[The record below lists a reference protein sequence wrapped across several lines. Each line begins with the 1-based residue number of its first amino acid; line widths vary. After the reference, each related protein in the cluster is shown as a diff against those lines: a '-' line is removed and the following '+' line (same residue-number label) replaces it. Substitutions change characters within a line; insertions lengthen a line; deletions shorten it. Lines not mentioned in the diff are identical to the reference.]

1 MSRNRS
7 LSNHGSSAY
16 TNTGTGD
23 AQLPTNAGVATMISD
38 VTLSPGTIDPT
49 QTVLSNALAAGMTYF
64 NTASSKLRIYDGSA
78 WNDATTTV
86 EGVYDVTEFT
96 GIAAQTT
103 IAIVYDIGLV
113 QVLLNGVQLAN
124 SDFTATTGTNIV
136 LAVAVTNAD
145 DIITVIRW
153 GAVTT
158 STFLGTAATKN
169 TGVTTGTLPFAE
181 DVVLVDA
188 SGNVNLTGDMSLSDS
203 GKAAF
208 GASDDLQIYHDGSN
222 SYISELGTGDLVL
235 QSNGAKIGLASS
247 SPFEW
252 MVEAITDGEVKLYH
266 NGSSKLTTTATGI
279 DVTGTV
285 TADMLSVNSTDSSAD
300 IATFGGSLQ
309 TSYSKVNFSSDV
321 SSTHQYIISYGSE
334 HAESGNLAIKNTI
347 STGDLFFVTGGSFER
362 MRIDS
367 SGNVG
372 IGTISPDTLLEI
384 DSNSAPTLRISNSK
398 QWGAADSG
406 TVGELQ
412 FYMKDDSTPNGTKVA
427 AFIKT
432 TNNAGSSVPEGELS
446 FGTSLGGGAS
456 TNAIERMRID
466 SAGNVGIGT
475 TTPDSALQVTG
486 TVANSQTT
494 KGVHLGMHASRYAAI
509 EMVGASGDDGWIDFK
524 DVDDTDYSERIRG
537 GSGTLAFSTN
547 AAERMRINA
556 AGIVTKPNQ
565 PAFSIAKSVSASTAT
580 YDDII
585 VSYTTTILN
594 VGSHASLTTG
604 RFTAPVTG
612 NYMFTFDITQE
623 GANSGDWR
631 TVNFYKNGGYPYGN
645 AGVNSGGHLSTAS
658 TVGSDHVQMAK
669 SIVIP
674 LNQNDYVQI
683 GHTSWDGTFSY
694 KGTFSGYL
702 IG

>member
-372 IGTISPDTLLEI
+372 IGTTTPAANLDVQGGAASTIRVGRSSAYNDTAVINLSSSRSYIKSEIISGTANGDTYLAFGTQGSGTVAEH
-384 DSNSAPTLRISNSK
+384 LRIS
-398 QWGAADSG
+398 
-406 TVGELQ
+406 
-412 FYMKDDSTPNGTKVA
+412 
-427 AFIKT
+427 
-432 TNNAGSSVPEGELS
+432 SS
-446 FGTSLGGGAS
+446 
-456 TNAIERMRID
+456 
-466 SAGNVGIGT
+466 GNVGIGT